1 MAIGRRKFLG
11 VAAGIGAGAAAGLA
25 ASPAPWRAA
34 MDLTRLT
41 QDPPWLP
48 DLPKGP
54 LERFDT
60 VSLACP
66 SGIGVTVLFSQGRP
80 ILVRGNPDHPLS
92 AGAVTPQAQAEAVDL
107 YRPDRVLSPLLKNDR
122 GGFDPVSWAAALDL
136 LAARL
141 GEAGPDVMAVG
152 GSSRG
157 TLQQALASFMEGI
170 GAGRHYRMPSEAD
183 LARAAARVMGGEGTP
198 GYDLDNAPGLVALG
212 ADLFGSMPASPH
224 FRKAFAPRREAPSI
238 SFGPERGPTAALCR
252 QWRPLPS
259 GAEAALAMG
268 IAGELAGLGRVNG
281 KAPDLADFLAL
292 ARQRFGPDR
301 VKAMTGVP
309 PEALREAAKAVAAG
323 ALPVPGASCG
333 RGLGV
338 APFVAGL
345 ALCVLTGRV
354 NRPGGVWLTRD
365 IFSRS
370 QDGGPDLLTG
380 LKDIALGLAP
390 APAALLIV
398 ESDPAAGLAESVLC
412 ARAVAKAGFK
422 AALTRTMT
430 ESAKLCDLI
439 LPTPMP
445 LERWDDVTTPYGL
458 AFCAYGLARP
468 LTRARGDVRHP
479 GDVLAELSARLG
491 LRPAASSFKQALRR
505 TVSGLDERGGYVA
518 GPVAPWEILA
528 GKPQPAPEAGLW
540 EALEAGLLWADPR
553 PESAA
558 LSCGARFLARAL
570 APPAIELSAPL
581 TLALRV
587 VAGPGEGVPPQL
599 LQAAIRDNS
608 RDGLPAAR
616 LNAATARAVRVKQG
630 HRIRL
635 SGSSGKVDAVV
646 VIDESVADGH
656 VLLPLGLDESPGG
669 DPLAAASALPEPGS
683 GVQVF
688 AGCRV
693 RVERA

>member
-1 MAIGRRKFLG
+1 MAFDRRKFLG
-11 VAAGIGAGAAAGLA
+11 AAAGVGAGLAAGLA
-25 ASPAPWRAA
+25 ASPAPWRAVR
-34 MDLTRLT
+34 DLTRLT

-48 DLPKGP
+48 DLPEGP
-54 LERFDT
+54 LERAQT

-66 SGIGVTVLFSQGRP
+66 SGIGVTVLSAGGRP

-92 AGAVTPQAQAEAVDL
+92 AGAVTPQAQAEALNL
-107 YRPDRVLSPLLKNDR
+107 YRPGRVLSPLLKNDR
-122 GGFDPVSWAAALDL
+122 GGFEPVSWAAALDL

-157 TLQQALASFMEGI
+157 TLQRVLASFMEGL
-170 GAGRHYRMPSEAD
+170 GAGRHCRMPSEAD
-183 LARAAARVMGGEGTP
+183 LAWAAARVMGGEGTP

-212 ADLFGSMPASPH
+212 ADVFATMPASPH
-224 FRKAFAPRREAPSI
+224 FRKIFAPRRDAPSLY
-238 SFGPERGPTAALCR
+238 FGPERGPTAALCR
-252 QWRPLPS
+252 EWRPLPS

-268 IAGELAGLGRVNG
+268 IAGELAGLGRVDG

-292 ARQRFGPDR
+292 ARQRFSPAR

-345 ALCVLTGRV
+345 ALCVMTGRV

-365 IFSRS
+365 IFPQLR
-370 QDGGPDLLTG
+370 DGGPDLLSR

-390 APAALLIV
+390 APAALLLV
-398 ESDPAAGLAESVLC
+398 ECDPASGLAESVL
-412 ARAVAKAGFK
+412 AGRAVSKAGFK
-422 AALTRTMT
+422 AAMTSTMT
-430 ESAKLCDLI
+430 ASAKLCDLI

-468 LTRARGDVRHP
+468 LARARGDVRHP
-479 GDVLAELSARLG
+479 GDVLAELAVRLG
-491 LRPAASSFKQALRR
+491 LRPAASSFKQTLRR
-505 TVSGLDERGGYVA
+505 TVSGLEERGGYVA
-518 GPVAPWEILA
+518 GPVTPWEVLA

-553 PESAA
+553 PSAGN
-558 LSCGARFLARAL
+558 LSCGARFLAQAL
-570 APPAIELSAPL
+570 APPAMELSAPL
-581 TLALRV
+581 TLALRMT
-587 VAGPGEGVPPQL
+587 AGPGEGVPPQL
-599 LQAAIRDNS
+599 SQAAVRDDS

-616 LNAATARAVRVKQG
+616 LNAATARGVRVKQAQ
-630 HRIRL
+630 RVRL

-656 VLLPLGLDESPGG
+656 VLLPLGLEDSRGG
-669 DPLAAASALPEPGS
+669 DPLAAASALPEPVS